1 MDSTGRFLGT
11 WIREESIRDVWEE
24 ENIFRRIEVGGR
36 KTSRIEFVF
45 VSQGVVVERKAV
57 VDVGFS
63 DHRMVRVNIGIRGN
77 GQKGKGVWKLNT
89 TLLTDDKACKEFV
102 AVYKG
107 WTTIKRFFRTR
118 WEGWV
123 VIKQTRIQEWFQA
136 LGKKKARERTQ
147 ELTKRQGKVQV
158 LLKQAAQGKAVNEE
172 LMEAKR
178 KVEVW
183 FQKRT
188 QERVILAKAP

>member
-24 ENIFRRIEVGGR
+24 ENIFRRIEVGER